1 MYPQMSLEEVNL
13 ELTAQWKKLSP
24 AEKREY
30 DA

>member
-13 ELTAQWKKLSP
+13 ELTAQWKKPAP